1 MERVMKRVL
10 LLTAAAT
17 LLAFPVFA
25 QTQGS
30 DQSKSKVQAPAG
42 QTTGQGQ
49 KAAPAARGANDVYCG
64 GQYLGS
70 DPDPKVRL
78 QILRDYK
85 HECE

>member
-1 MERVMKRVL
+1 MKRIL

-30 DQSKSKVQAPAG
+30 DESKSKVQAPAA

-49 KAAPAARGANDVYCG
+49 TAAPKTAPAARGANDVFCG

-78 QILRDYK
+78 QIMRDYK